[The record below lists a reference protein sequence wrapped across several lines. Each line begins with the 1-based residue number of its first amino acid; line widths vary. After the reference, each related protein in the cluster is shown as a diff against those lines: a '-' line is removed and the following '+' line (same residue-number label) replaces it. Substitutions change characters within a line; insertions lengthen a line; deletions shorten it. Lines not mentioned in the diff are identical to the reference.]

1 MRLVA
6 DLPFRRRHKQPS
18 STPRKSRTARA
29 NREYIPEVASIVLWI
44 RKWRTLNAFSI
55 TLLLESPVAFRT
67 FAAVAVGRLH
77 SPNSKVNSN
86 TTVARKP
93 DPSSIASTARARWR
107 TVLALGPAIVVLILG
122 ALMFDGIRRAR
133 ESRALVTHT
142 RDVIERALSTLSA
155 LQDAE
160 TGERGFI
167 ITGEPRYL
175 EPYDNGVK
183 ALQTDT
189 TRLRALTR
197 DNAAQQKRID
207 SLDVLI
213 LERMGLLATGVE
225 LRRAAGLDSASTIV
239 RSGRGKQLMDAVRV
253 QLAEVMASERALLEK
268 RQATEVGHDRVVTL
282 ILGIGTLAAV
292 ILSLMLNGMLLR
304 SATTEARLSREVE
317 SRNTQLEE
325 QNLELEMQSQ
335 QLQEQATEL
344 EMQNEELQATSE
356 ALADQATELQMQTEQ
371 LESTVRALDAETQSA
386 EAARAAAE
394 VANRAKS
401 DFLATMSHELR
412 TPLNAIAGYA
422 QLMQL
427 GVPEPVP
434 PAHHEYLTRIQQSQR
449 HLLGVIN
456 SVLNFARIEAGSVV
470 YDMADVSIAMLL
482 AEVEPL
488 VAPQMQAR
496 GHEYACLPCD
506 TTLVVRADPDKVRQ
520 VLLNLLSNA
529 IKFTPP
535 GGQITLSAE
544 GLVDDPSEKFA
555 AIRVRDTGLGIP
567 ADKLNSIFD
576 PFVQVDTS
584 RNRVAE
590 GTGLGLAISREL
602 ARGMGGDLVVES
614 AVGVGSTFTVTLPRV
629 LPVIAPISSTV
640 DSGTSVAG

>member
-1 MRLVA
+1 M
-6 DLPFRRRHKQPS
+6 
-18 STPRKSRTARA
+18 
-29 NREYIPEVASIVLWI
+29 
-44 RKWRTLNAFSI
+44 
-55 TLLLESPVAFRT
+55 
-67 FAAVAVGRLH
+67 
-77 SPNSKVNSN
+77 
-86 TTVARKP
+86 
-93 DPSSIASTARARWR
+93 
-107 TVLALGPAIVVLILG
+107 LALGPAIVVLILG
-122 ALMFDGIRRAR
+122 AITFDGIRRGR
-133 ESRALVTHT
+133 ESRGLVNHT
-142 RDVIERALSTLSA
+142 RDVIERAQSTLSA

-183 ALQTDT
+183 ALAADT
-189 TRLRALTR
+189 TGLRALTR

-213 LERMGLLATGVE
+213 SERMALLATAIAF
-225 LRRAAGLDSASTIV
+225 RRVSGLDSASTIV
-239 RSGRGKQLMDAVRV
+239 RSGTGKFVMDAIRV
-253 QLAEVMASERALLEK
+253 QLGAIISTERALLEQ
-268 RQATEVGHDRVVTL
+268 REATEADHTRLVTL

-292 ILSLMLNGMLLR
+292 VLSLMLNGMLLR
-304 SATTEARLSREVE
+304 SAATEARLSRDIE
-317 SRNTQLEE
+317 SRNVQLEE

-335 QLQEQATEL
+335 QLQDQAAEL
-344 EMQNEELQATSE
+344 EMQNDELQATSE
-356 ALADQATELQMQTEQ
+356 TLADQASELETQTEQ
-371 LESTVRALDAETQSA
+371 LESTIRMLDAETHSA

-470 YDMADVSIAMLL
+470 YDIGDVSIAMLL

-496 GHEYACLPCD
+496 GHDYTCLPCD
-506 TTLVVRADPDKVRQ
+506 PTLVVRADPDKVRQ

-544 GLVDDPSEKFA
+544 GLVDAPSEQFA

-584 RNRVAE
+584 RNRTAE

-602 ARGMGGDLVVES
+602 ARGMGGDLVVDS
-614 AVGVGSTFTVTLPRV
+614 AVGVGSTFTLTLPRV
-629 LPVIAPISSTV
+629 LPVIAPSESSV
-640 DSGTSVAG
+640 RNTSVAG

>member
-1 MRLVA
+1 M
-6 DLPFRRRHKQPS
+6 
-18 STPRKSRTARA
+18 
-29 NREYIPEVASIVLWI
+29 IVLCI
-44 RKWRTLNAFSI
+44 GKWRKLRACCI
-55 TLLLESPVAFRT
+55 TLLLESSVTFRR

-77 SPNSKVNSN
+77 SPNSKVHSD
-86 TTVARKP
+86 TAVARKSV
-93 DPSSIASTARARWR
+93 SSSVASTARARWR

-122 ALMFDGIRRAR
+122 AITFDGIRRGR
-133 ESRALVTHT
+133 ESRGLVNHT
-142 RDVIERALSTLSA
+142 RDVIERAQSTLSA

-183 ALQTDT
+183 ALAADT
-189 TRLRALTR
+189 TGLRALTR

-213 LERMGLLATGVE
+213 SERMALLATAIAF
-225 LRRAAGLDSASTIV
+225 RRVSGLDSASTIV
-239 RSGRGKQLMDAVRV
+239 RSGTGKFVMDAIRV
-253 QLAEVMASERALLEK
+253 QLGAIISTERALLEQ
-268 RQATEVGHDRVVTL
+268 REATEADHTRLVTL

-292 ILSLMLNGMLLR
+292 VLSLMLNGMLLR
-304 SATTEARLSREVE
+304 SAATEARLSRDIE
-317 SRNTQLEE
+317 SRNVQLEE

-335 QLQEQATEL
+335 QLQDQAAEL
-344 EMQNEELQATSE
+344 EMQNDELQATSE
-356 ALADQATELQMQTEQ
+356 TLADQASELETQTEQ
-371 LESTVRALDAETQSA
+371 LESTIRMLDAETHSA

-470 YDMADVSIAMLL
+470 YDIGDVSIAMLL

-496 GHEYACLPCD
+496 GHDYTCLPCD
-506 TTLVVRADPDKVRQ
+506 PTLVVRADPDKVRQ

-544 GLVDDPSEKFA
+544 GLVDAPSEQFA

-584 RNRVAE
+584 RNRTAE

-602 ARGMGGDLVVES
+602 ARGMGGDLVVDS
-614 AVGVGSTFTVTLPRV
+614 AVGVGSTFTLTLPRV
-629 LPVIAPISSTV
+629 LPVIAPSESSV
-640 DSGTSVAG
+640 RNTSVAG

>member
-1 MRLVA
+1 
-6 DLPFRRRHKQPS
+6 
-18 STPRKSRTARA
+18 
-29 NREYIPEVASIVLWI
+29 
-44 RKWRTLNAFSI
+44 
-55 TLLLESPVAFRT
+55 
-67 FAAVAVGRLH
+67 
-77 SPNSKVNSN
+77 
-86 TTVARKP
+86 
-93 DPSSIASTARARWR
+93 
-107 TVLALGPAIVVLILG
+107 
-122 ALMFDGIRRAR
+122 MFDGIRRAR

-142 RDVIERALSTLSA
+142 RDVIERGLSTLSA
-155 LQDAE
+155 IQDAE
-160 TGERGFI
+160 TGERGFV

-183 ALQTDT
+183 SLQTDT

-197 DNAAQQKRID
+197 DDAAQQKRID

-213 LERMGLLATGVE
+213 LERMSLLAKGVE
-225 LRRAAGLDSASTIV
+225 FRRVAGLDSASTIV
-239 RSGRGKQLMDAVRV
+239 RSGRGKELMDAIRV
-253 QLAEVMASERALLEK
+253 QLAEVMASERALLQQRE
-268 RQATEVGHDRVVTL
+268 ATEADHDRVVTL

-304 SATTEARLSREVE
+304 SATTETRLSREVE
-317 SRNTQLEE
+317 SRNVQLEE

-344 EMQNEELQATSE
+344 EMQNEELQATTE
-356 ALADQATELQMQTEQ
+356 TLADQATELEMQTEQ
-371 LESTVRALDAETQSA
+371 LESTIRALDAETQSA

-496 GHEYACLPCD
+496 GHDYACLPCD
-506 TTLVVRADPDKVRQ
+506 PTLVVRADPDKVRQ

-544 GLVDDPSEKFA
+544 GLVDDPSERLA

-640 DSGTSVAG
+640 DSRTSVAG

>member
-1 MRLVA
+1 
-6 DLPFRRRHKQPS
+6 
-18 STPRKSRTARA
+18 
-29 NREYIPEVASIVLWI
+29 
-44 RKWRTLNAFSI
+44 
-55 TLLLESPVAFRT
+55 
-67 FAAVAVGRLH
+67 
-77 SPNSKVNSN
+77 
-86 TTVARKP
+86 
-93 DPSSIASTARARWR
+93 
-107 TVLALGPAIVVLILG
+107 
-122 ALMFDGIRRAR
+122 
-133 ESRALVTHT
+133 
-142 RDVIERALSTLSA
+142 
-155 LQDAE
+155 
-160 TGERGFI
+160 
-167 ITGEPRYL
+167 
-175 EPYDNGVK
+175 
-183 ALQTDT
+183 
-189 TRLRALTR
+189 
-197 DNAAQQKRID
+197 
-207 SLDVLI
+207 
-213 LERMGLLATGVE
+213 
-225 LRRAAGLDSASTIV
+225 
-239 RSGRGKQLMDAVRV
+239 MDAVRV
-253 QLAEVMASERALLEK
+253 QLAEVMASERALLEQ
-268 RQATEVGHDRVVTL
+268 RQATEAGHDRLVTL

-317 SRNTQLEE
+317 SRNAQLEE

-356 ALADQATELQMQTEQ
+356 ALAEQATELEMQTEQ
-371 LESTVRALDAETQSA
+371 LESTIRALDAETQSA

-456 SVLNFARIEAGSVV
+456 SVLNFARIEAGSVI

-496 GHEYACLPCD
+496 GHDYACLPCD
-506 TTLVVRADPDKVRQ
+506 PTLVVRADPDKVRQ

-555 AIRVRDTGLGIP
+555 AIRVREASGRLVWQASRLDPDHPAVQWAAASIQRTTGKMPALLPCIGASMPNDVWADMLGMPTVWVPHSYGGCSQHAPNEHGLGS
-567 ADKLNSIFD
+567 LM
-576 PFVQVDTS
+576 
-584 RNRVAE
+584 RE
-590 GTGLGLAISREL
+590 GLEM
-602 ARGMGGDLVVES
+602 MGGLFWDLAECPPD
-614 AVGVGSTFTVTLPRV
+614 TRRP
-629 LPVIAPISSTV
+629 P
-640 DSGTSVAG
+640 